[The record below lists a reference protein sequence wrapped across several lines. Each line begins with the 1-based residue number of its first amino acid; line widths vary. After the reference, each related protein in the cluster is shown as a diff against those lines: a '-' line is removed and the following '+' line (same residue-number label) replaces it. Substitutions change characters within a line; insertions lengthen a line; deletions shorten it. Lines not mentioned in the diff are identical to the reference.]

1 MGFSSVSNFT
11 QQTVKTVAVADAF
24 LSFGGDKKENLPDAI
39 KKSVQYW
46 SEKYP
51 MPFPELKSEE
61 YPEEGL
67 GGKLPYWPDYCHSSM
82 DYISL
87 INISAA
93 FWSYNSLSETQ
104 DIAKTI
110 STGRYNAYEKSKD
123 KALSAFAT
131 TVFLARS
138 GRSMKSIKACIE
150 KMFGYD
156 LSDRRCEDG
165 TMDELITVFVNSKSF
180 ADAFEKAVFIH
191 LEQPEIHAAIVGAMA
206 EAFYGVPNG
215 LIKRCRKFLPE
226 DLVAVIDK
234 FNEKIFGNLAAQ
246 YQLEEVNKT
255 DKVIVND
262 VDETDSRKRTAL
274 YGAIIGDMVGS
285 RFEFAEV
292 RQKSKD
298 FELFTAEDK
307 FTDDTVMTVAVA
319 DAVLKAVHEED
330 GRIFRKAVEDS
341 LQSWGRKYPHAGY
354 GKRFKEWIFSVK
366 PTPYN
371 SLGNGSAMRVSAAAW
386 ISNSMFDAR
395 ENARVTARVTHN
407 HFEGV
412 KGAMAVASAIF
423 LARQGKSKE
432 EIKNYIES
440 EFDYDLS
447 RSLDDVRNPISV
459 PEAIIAFLESTD
471 FVDAIRNAVSLG
483 GDSDTQAAIAGSIAE
498 AFYCIPVHLI
508 TKCREY
514 LPSDMLEVVD
524 RFNLTVGWFGTD
536 AKNQSAENKII
547 NYQKN
552 PTEKNLQGVK
562 DELLDMLKKDI
573 ANEGMIGFYEIM
585 LVTTDD
591 GREGW
596 TPDYVEKNGNS
607 YQVFYTNVQEVG
619 KRKIVGNDFV
629 LTVNPIKEA
638 MRVFKQFCLND
649 GTNDGWVLNP
659 YSDNPFFIEKNFLKD
674 FLEKIENE
682 FPPFNE
688 YCDEFDKEL
697 EVINND

>member
-1 MGFSSVSNFT
+1 
-11 QQTVKTVAVADAF
+11 
-24 LSFGGDKKENLPDAI
+24 
-39 KKSVQYW
+39 
-46 SEKYP
+46 
-51 MPFPELKSEE
+51 
-61 YPEEGL
+61 
-67 GGKLPYWPDYCHSSM
+67 
-82 DYISL
+82 
-87 INISAA
+87 
-93 FWSYNSLSETQ
+93 
-104 DIAKTI
+104 
-110 STGRYNAYEKSKD
+110 
-123 KALSAFAT
+123 
-131 TVFLARS
+131 
-138 GRSMKSIKACIE
+138 
-150 KMFGYD
+150 
-156 LSDRRCEDG
+156 
-165 TMDELITVFVNSKSF
+165 
-180 ADAFEKAVFIH
+180 
-191 LEQPEIHAAIVGAMA
+191 
-206 EAFYGVPNG
+206 
-215 LIKRCRKFLPE
+215 
-226 DLVAVIDK
+226 
-234 FNEKIFGNLAAQ
+234 
-246 YQLEEVNKT
+246 
-255 DKVIVND
+255 
-262 VDETDSRKRTAL
+262 
-274 YGAIIGDMVGS
+274 
-285 RFEFAEV
+285 
-292 RQKSKD
+292 
-298 FELFTAEDK
+298 
-307 FTDDTVMTVAVA
+307 
-319 DAVLKAVHEED
+319 
-330 GRIFRKAVEDS
+330 
-341 LQSWGRKYPHAGY
+341 
-354 GKRFKEWIFSVK
+354 
-366 PTPYN
+366 
-371 SLGNGSAMRVSAAAW
+371 
-386 ISNSMFDAR
+386 
-395 ENARVTARVTHN
+395 
-407 HFEGV
+407 
-412 KGAMAVASAIF
+412 MAVASAIF

-447 RSLDDVRNPISV
+447 RSLDDVRKTCIFNETCPISV

-498 AFYCIPVHLI
+498 AFYCIPDHLI

-659 YSDNPFFIEKNFLKD
+659 YGDNPFFIEKNFLKD

-697 EVINND
+697 EVREDD